1 MDIVYTVKQERENE
15 ELTYSLRTLINL
27 PHDRVYIVGGCPE
40 NINKAKIT
48 YVPTTTQS
56 TKYKTTAVNLKV
68 VSEIQDLSENFIWMN
83 DDFFILQKISDPIK
97 ELNLCQIQMKEWVS
111 SFIKRNLR
119 LTQYMY
125 GVKQTALY
133 LNRIGIKNPVGYELH
148 IPFIYNKSS
157 VKTMFSL
164 SGIDQVPL
172 LQPRSV
178 YGNMFLKD
186 SVESKDVKILRNSV
200 VDFSVI
206 DKQKF
211 LSSSDITWPKVK
223 PYLQRKFKNKC
234 VYEL

>member
-1 MDIVYTVKQERENE
+1 MDVVYTLKYSETNE
-15 ELTYSLRTLINL
+15 ELLYSIRSLCNI
-27 PHDRVYIVGGCPE
+27 PHDVVYIVGGCPSGL
-40 NINKAKIT
+40 NVKKLVHIPIPAMSSK
-48 YVPTTTQS
+48 YDTTLN
-56 TKYKTTAVNLKV
+56 NLY
-68 VSEIQDLSENFIWMN
+68 EISKLEDLSENFIWMN
-83 DDFFILQKISDPIK
+83 DDFFILQKISNPVK
-97 ELNLCQIQMKEWVS
+97 ELNLCQIQMKEWVI
-111 SFIKRNLR
+111 SFMKRNLR
-119 LTQYMY
+119 LTKYMY
-125 GVKQTALY
+125 GVQQTSLY

-148 IPFIYNKSS
+148 IPFIYNKSN

-164 SGIDQVPL
+164 SGIGKVPN

-178 YGNMFLKD
+178 YGNMFLKE

-200 VDFSVI
+200 VDFSLI